1 MLFASQVFVR
11 IEIKH
16 FLPIEVLRLPAVPIN
31 LVVWPEMRHGCQYR
45 VMHILVQFPSEL
57 FDFTESSLFV

>member
-16 FLPIEVLRLPAVPIN
+16 FLPIEFLRLPAVPIN

>member
-16 FLPIEVLRLPAVPIN
+16 FLPIEFLRLPAVSIN
-31 LVVWPEMRHGCQYR
+31 LVVQPEMRHGSQYR

-57 FDFTESSLFV
+57 FDFTESS

>member
-16 FLPIEVLRLPAVPIN
+16 FLPIEFLRLPAVPIN
-31 LVVWPEMRHGCQYR
+31 IVV
-45 VMHILVQFPSEL
+45 
-57 FDFTESSLFV
+57 